1 MTKEMCPK
9 FLTDTLWGTNES
21 DQPDSK
27 MSKNEAVTFQNSKS
41 MDSYRYGKLLS
52 LLSSNDGADNL
63 RKLS

>member
-1 MTKEMCPK
+1 MKS
-9 FLTDTLWGTNES
+9 DTRNNAKLKRGTNES